1 MASAHGEAVEPW
13 ETSLFNICGL
23 GSSATE
29 NMDEAPNEI
38 TCKEQGRAG
47 VVRLTRVK
55 ELNAL
60 TLGMIRAL
68 EAFKHACA
76 KNPHI
81 YGIVQE
87 AEGKGFCAG
96 GDIRLIR
103 DPGPGP
109 AGGGGPLLCRE
120 YQHNWTLQCFRKPH
134 VSLMNGIT
142 MGGGVGISLYG
153 THRVAGESISFAM
166 PETGIGFTPD
176 VGASWFLPRMPGKIG
191 PYLALTGHVCH
202 RADTYYLGVATHC
215 IAAGKFEAIKAAMIE
230 AEPIDPILDGLH
242 EPPGESELERLREP
256 VDRIFSA
263 SALEDV
269 FRGLEREDGAWRDW
283 AQETLGRLS
292 KRSPLSLKVTF
303 GLQKRGSAFMSLK
316 EALTMEYRVATRMIR
331 QHDFLEGVRAVIVD
345 KDHSPNWQP
354 AATGEVGSALVQSMF
369 DPPPGDDLQLRD
381 YSYSPRQV
389 RTHFA
394 EPSQANLPRISCTK
408 VNKLLVRLIRGVLS
422 SPAANGAGLPRGVLV
437 RVFCAVSVVAIMPR
451 CAPNKLTR
459 KHRTIDACQT
469 EWEKSSLR

>member
-1 MASAHGEAVEPW
+1 
-13 ETSLFNICGL
+13 
-23 GSSATE
+23 
-29 NMDEAPNEI
+29 MDEAPNEI
-38 TCKEQGRAG
+38 TCQEQGRAG

-55 ELNAL
+55 DLNAL

-103 DPGPGP
+103 NLVEDRP
-109 AGGGGPLLCRE
+109 AEADRYYAEE

-134 VSLMNGIT
+134 VSLMNGVT

-153 THRVAGESISFAM
+153 THRVAGETFSFAM

-191 PYLALTGHVCH
+191 LYLALTGHVCR

-215 IAAGKFEAIKAAMIE
+215 IPAEKFGAIKAAMIE

-242 EPPGESELERLREP
+242 EPPGESDLERLKSP

-263 SALEDV
+263 ATLDDV
-269 FRGLEREDGAWRDW
+269 FRGLEREDGEWRGW
-283 AQETLGRLS
+283 ARETLARLS
-292 KRSPLSLKVTF
+292 KRSPLSLNVTF
-303 GLQKRGSAFMSLK
+303 ELQRRGRTFRSLK
-316 EALTMEYRVATRMIR
+316 EALAIEYRVATRMIR
-331 QHDFLEGVRAVIVD
+331 QHDFREGVRAVIID
-345 KDHSPNWQP
+345 KDNSPRWQP
-354 AATGEVGSALVQSMF
+354 GTPAEAANALVQPMF
-369 DPPPGDDLQLRD
+369 EPPPGGDLQLRD
-381 YSYSPRQV
+381 YWSP
-389 RTHFA
+389 
-394 EPSQANLPRISCTK
+394 PSA
-408 VNKLLVRLIRGVLS
+408 
-422 SPAANGAGLPRGVLV
+422 
-437 RVFCAVSVVAIMPR
+437 
-451 CAPNKLTR
+451 
-459 KHRTIDACQT
+459 
-469 EWEKSSLR
+469 

>member
-1 MASAHGEAVEPW
+1 MSV
-13 ETSLFNICGL
+13 
-23 GSSATE
+23 TE

-38 TCKEQGRAG
+38 TCQEQGRAG
-47 VVRLTRVK
+47 VARLTRVK

-103 DPGPGP
+103 DLVQDQP
-109 AGGGGPLLCRE
+109 AEADRYYVEE

-153 THRVAGESISFAM
+153 THRVAGENISFAM

-191 PYLALTGHVCH
+191 LYLALTGHVCR

-215 IAAGKFEAIKAAMIE
+215 ISAQKFEAIKAAMIE

-242 EPPGESELERLREP
+242 EPPGESELERLRNP
-256 VDRIFSA
+256 VDRLFSA
-263 SALEDV
+263 ATLDDL
-269 FRGLEREDGAWRDW
+269 FRGLEREDGEWRDW
-283 AQETLGRLS
+283 AQETLARLS

-303 GLQKRGSAFMSLK
+303 ELQKRGTTFKSLK
-316 EALTMEYRVATRMIR
+316 EALTTEYRVATRMIR
-331 QHDFLEGVRAVIVD
+331 LHDFLEGVRAVIVD
-345 KDHSPNWQP
+345 KDHSPHWQP
-354 AATGEVGSALVQSMF
+354 AELGEVSNALVQSIF
-369 DPPPGDDLQLRD
+369 EPPPGGDIQLKD
-381 YSYSPRQV
+381 YWSP
-389 RTHFA
+389 
-394 EPSQANLPRISCTK
+394 
-408 VNKLLVRLIRGVLS
+408 S
-422 SPAANGAGLPRGVLV
+422 SA
-437 RVFCAVSVVAIMPR
+437 
-451 CAPNKLTR
+451 
-459 KHRTIDACQT
+459 Q
-469 EWEKSSLR
+469 